1 MKTDIFEL
9 GQIWEETG
17 DWNIRFDADRV
28 KTAVM
33 RGIGSRSRHK
43 RLRFVAF
50 GIAAAVLIGGGTV
63 LAVERRLHYEKVE
76 SYPIAYE
83 NEGEQIEYEEESIG
97 GVVTVKK
104 GDMIQTEETE
114 EVAPESETESESETE
129 PEIKARTIALKLAYL
144 PHEPSPKGTY
154 ITFADRMKFL
164 GKAEESALPEEEQ
177 QNLYVE
183 IDDLYYDLTRDAA
196 LWVVGDLAEK
206 NGVSEKDKDA
216 AAGVMLDYYR
226 YEQENDEKNLNTVK
240 SRLKKLLKTDEEG
253 LNEISRRLRTAETQ
267 VFNVEVFSEGEIK
280 NRDILLWGESE
291 LLREEMYHDMELM
304 LFRIRM
310 VEGDP
315 QPDMLC
321 LLLYNEALECV
332 VSIAGTLGE
341 EELMK
346 IADGMEFVETD
357 VPAYQRNDWAWTL
370 PAVGALG

>member
-1 MKTDIFEL
+1 KRKVMSRVGKCRR
-9 GQIWEETG
+9 QRR
-17 DWNIRFDADRV
+17 IRYLA
-28 KTAVM
+28 
-33 RGIGSRSRHK
+33 
-43 RLRFVAF
+43 L

-63 LAVERRLHYEKVE
+63 LAVKRRLHYEKVE

-97 GVVTVKK
+97 GVVKVEK
-104 GDMIQTEETE
+104 GELIETEKTEEI
-114 EVAPESETESESETE
+114 APESETESESETE

-177 QNLYVE
+177 QNLYLE

-206 NGVSEKDKDA
+206 NGVSQKDKDA

-226 YEQENDEKNLNTVK
+226 YEQENDEKNLNTEK

-267 VFNVEVFSEGEIK
+267 VFNVEVFSEGEIT

-332 VSIAGTLGE
+332 VSVAGTLGE

-346 IADGMEFVETD
+346 IADGMELVETD

-370 PAVGALG
+370 PGVGVLG